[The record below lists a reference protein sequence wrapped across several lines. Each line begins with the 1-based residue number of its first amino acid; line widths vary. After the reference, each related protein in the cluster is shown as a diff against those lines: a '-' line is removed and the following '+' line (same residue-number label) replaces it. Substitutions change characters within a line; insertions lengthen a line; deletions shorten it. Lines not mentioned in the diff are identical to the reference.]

1 MVLLNLI
8 TSNKEQLEAIVAII
22 LTHKFATSV
31 IVGNPDQ
38 AFYLNPEGVIEYSAA
53 YKLQFATKSL
63 LFSEIEALL
72 AKEFPNKEFY
82 MYATPIVQTTNRFF
96 DRLKN
101 SVKALNILSKKKI
114 ESKPEKP
121 LKPENQA

>member
-8 TSNKEQLEAIVAII
+8 ISNKEQLDAIIGII

-31 IVGNPDQ
+31 IVGSPEQ
-38 AFYLNPEGVIEYSAA
+38 ASYMNPEGVQEQGLV

-63 LFSEIEALL
+63 LFSEIETLL
-72 AKEFPNKEFY
+72 SKEFPNKEFY
-82 MYATPIVQTTNRFF
+82 MYATPIVQTTTRFF

-101 SVKALNILSKKKI
+101 SVKALNIFPGKKL
-114 ESKPEKP
+114 EK
-121 LKPENQA
+121 

>member
-8 TSNKEQLEAIVAII
+8 TSNKEQIDII
-22 LTHKFATSV
+22 INLILKNNYATNV
-31 IVGNPDQ
+31 IVGNPEQ
-38 AFYLNPEGVIEYSAA
+38 AFYTSPEDTIEQTVT

-63 LFSEIEALL
+63 LFSEFETLL

-82 MYATPIVQTTNRFF
+82 IYATPIVQTTTRFF

-101 SVKALNILSKKKI
+101 SVKALNMLSKKKI
-114 ESKPEKP
+114 ENK
-121 LKPENQA
+121 

>member
-8 TSNKEQLEAIVAII
+8 TSNKEQLDAIVSII
-22 LTHKFATSV
+22 LTQKFATSV
-31 IVGNPDQ
+31 IAGNIEQ
-38 AFYLNPEGVIEYSAA
+38 AFYLNPEGIQEQTAV

-63 LFSEIEALL
+63 LFSEIEGLL

-101 SVKALNILSKKKI
+101 SVKALNIFPGKKL
-114 ESKPEKP
+114 EK
-121 LKPENQA
+121 

>member
-8 TSNKEQLEAIVAII
+8 TSNKEQLDAII
-22 LTHKFATSV
+22 GIILSHKFATSV
-31 IVGNPDQ
+31 IVGNPEQ
-38 AFYLNPEGVIEYSAA
+38 AYYLNPEGIREQTWV
-53 YKLQFATKSL
+53 YKMQFATKSL
-63 LFSEIEALL
+63 LFSEIENLL

-101 SVKALNILSKKKI
+101 SVKALNILPRKKI
-114 ESKPEKP
+114 EK
-121 LKPENQA
+121 Q

>member
-8 TSNKEQLEAIVAII
+8 TSNKEQLDAIISII
-22 LTHKFATSV
+22 LTHKFATNV
-31 IVGNPDQ
+31 IVGIPEQ
-38 AFYLNPEGVIEYSAA
+38 ASYLNSEGIQEQTAV

-63 LFSEIEALL
+63 LFSEIEGLL

-101 SVKALNILSKKKI
+101 SVKALNIFPGKK
-114 ESKPEKP
+114 SEK
-121 LKPENQA
+121 

>member
-8 TSNKEQLEAIVAII
+8 TSNKEQLDLIIGII

-31 IVGNPDQ
+31 IVGSPEQ
-38 AFYLNPEGVIEYSAA
+38 AFYLSPEGIQEQSLVYR
-53 YKLQFATKSL
+53 LQFATKSL
-63 LFSEIEALL
+63 LFSEIENLL

-101 SVKALNILSKKKI
+101 SVKALNIFPGKKL
-114 ESKPEKP
+114 EK
-121 LKPENQA
+121 